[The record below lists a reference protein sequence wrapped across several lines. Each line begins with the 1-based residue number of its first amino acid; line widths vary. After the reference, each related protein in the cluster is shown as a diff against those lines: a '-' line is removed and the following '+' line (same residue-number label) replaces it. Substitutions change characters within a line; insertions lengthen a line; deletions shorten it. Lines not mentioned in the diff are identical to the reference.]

1 MAFPLATNYSPMR
14 ITQSDCQSLDQHD
27 ALAPLRGHF
36 VLPEGI
42 IYLDGNS
49 LGAQPKA
56 ALARAQ
62 EVIAKEWGIGLI
74 RSWNTA
80 GWFELP
86 QRLGNQ
92 LAKLIGAREREVV
105 VTDTTSINLFKV
117 LSAALRQQEA
127 HAPKKRI
134 IVSERR
140 NFPTDLYIAQ
150 GLIDQLQA
158 HGSPAYQLRLIDSPD
173 ELDAAL
179 DDEVAVLMLTHVN
192 YQTGYM
198 YDMTSA
204 AAMAHRHGVLT
215 VWDLAH
221 SAGAV
226 VVDLNGAKADY
237 AVGCTYKYLNGGPG
251 SPAFLWV
258 NAQHHDA
265 FWQPLA
271 GWWGHARPFA
281 MESDYQPQQGIAR
294 YLCGTQP
301 ITSLAMVQCGLDVFG
316 HTTMAELREKSL
328 ALTTLFIDLI
338 QQECGDYPLTLIT
351 PTDPTLRGSQV
362 SYEHPHGFA
371 VVQALIQRGVIPD
384 YREPRIIRFGFT
396 PLYTRFDD
404 VWNAVAILKDIL
416 FAGSWDQDPFHQ
428 RTLVT

>member
-1 MAFPLATNYSPMR
+1 MS
-14 ITQSDCQSLDQHD
+14 ITRRDCQSQDQHD
-27 ALAPLRGHF
+27 KLAPLREQF
-36 VLPEGI
+36 FLPEGI

-49 LGAQPKA
+49 LGAQPKT
-56 ALARAQ
+56 ALAKARD
-62 EVIAKEWGIGLI
+62 VIASEWGNGLI

-80 GWFELP
+80 GWFDLP

-92 LAKLIGAREREVV
+92 LAKLVGAHADEVV

-117 LSAALRQQEA
+117 LAAALRQQESQ
-127 HAPKKRI
+127 APKKRV

-150 GLIDQLQA
+150 GLIEQLHA
-158 HGSPAYQLRLIDSPD
+158 HGAVAYQLRLIDSPA
-173 ELDAAL
+173 ELEAAL
-179 DDEVAVLMLTHVN
+179 DDDVAVVMLTHVN

-198 YDMTSA
+198 FDMA
-204 AAMAHRHGVLT
+204 AATALAHRHAALA

-226 VVDLNGAKADY
+226 VVDLNAAQADY

-258 NAQHHDA
+258 NAKHHNA
-265 FWQPLA
+265 FWQPLS

-281 MESDYQPQQGIAR
+281 MEPGYQPSQGISR

-301 ITSLAMVQCGLDVFG
+301 ILSLSMVQCGLDIFDQ
-316 HTTMAELREKSL
+316 TSMAELREKSL
-328 ALTTLFIDLI
+328 ALTTLFIELMD
-338 QQECGDYPLTLIT
+338 QQCDNYPLRLIT
-351 PTDPTLRGSQV
+351 PTNPNLRGSQV

-371 VVQALIQRGVIPD
+371 VVQNLIQRGVIPD
-384 YREPRIIRFGFT
+384 YREPQIMRFGLT
-396 PLYTRFDD
+396 PLYTRFED
-404 VWNAVAILKDIL
+404 VWRAVEILKEIL
-416 FAGSWDQDPFHQ
+416 LTESWDQPQFHK
-428 RTLVT
+428 RTSVT

>member
-1 MAFPLATNYSPMR
+1 MP
-14 ITQSDCQSLDQHD
+14 ITCNDCQSLDQKD
-27 ALAPLRGHF
+27 KLARLRAQF
-36 VLPEGI
+36 FLPEGV

-56 ALARAQ
+56 ALAKAQ
-62 EVIAKEWGIGLI
+62 EVIAAEWGTGLI

-80 GWFELP
+80 GWFDLP

-92 LAKLIGAREREVV
+92 LAKLLGAHAGEVV

-117 LSAALRQQEA
+117 LAAALRQQESK
-127 HAPKKRI
+127 APNKRV

-150 GLIDQLQA
+150 GLIDQLHA
-158 HGSPAYQLRLIDSPD
+158 HGAPAYQLRLINSPA

-179 DDEVAVLMLTHVN
+179 DDDVAVVMLTHVN

-198 YDMTSA
+198 FDMESVTA
-204 AAMAHRHGVLT
+204 LAHQRGALT

-226 VVDLNGAKADY
+226 EVDLNAAQADY

-258 NAQHHDA
+258 NAKHHTA
-265 FWQPLA
+265 FWQPLS

-281 MESDYQPQQGIAR
+281 MEPDYQPGPGISR
-294 YLCGTQP
+294 FLCGTQP
-301 ITSLAMVQCGLDVFG
+301 ILSLSMVQCGLDIFDQ
-316 HTTMAELREKSL
+316 TTMTELREKSL
-328 ALTTLFIDLI
+328 ALTTLFIELVR
-338 QQECGDYPLTLIT
+338 QECGDHPLTLIT
-351 PTDPTLRGSQV
+351 PTNPLRRGSQV

-371 VVQALIQRGVIPD
+371 VVQNLIQRGVIPD
-384 YREPRIIRFGFT
+384 YREPHIMRFGFT
-396 PLYTRFDD
+396 PLYTRFED
-404 VWNAVAILKDIL
+404 VWNAVIILREIL
-416 FAGSWDQDPFHQ
+416 QTESWNHPQFHK
-428 RTLVT
+428 RTAVT

>member
-1 MAFPLATNYSPMR
+1 MS
-14 ITQSDCQSLDQHD
+14 ITLRDCQSQDQHD
-27 ALAPLRGHF
+27 KLAPLREQF
-36 VLPEGI
+36 FLPEGI

-49 LGAQPKA
+49 LGAQPKT
-56 ALARAQ
+56 ALAKARD
-62 EVIAKEWGIGLI
+62 VIASEWGNGLI

-80 GWFELP
+80 GWFDLP

-92 LAKLIGAREREVV
+92 LAKLVGAHADEVV

-117 LSAALRQQEA
+117 LAAALRQQESQ
-127 HAPKKRI
+127 APKKRV

-150 GLIDQLQA
+150 GLIEQLHA
-158 HGSPAYQLRLIDSPD
+158 HGAAAYQLRLIDSPA
-173 ELDAAL
+173 ELEAAL
-179 DDEVAVLMLTHVN
+179 DDDVAVVMLTHVN

-198 YDMTSA
+198 FDMA
-204 AAMAHRHGVLT
+204 AATALAHRHAALT

-226 VVDLNGAKADY
+226 VVDLNAAQADY

-258 NAQHHDA
+258 NAKHHNA
-265 FWQPLA
+265 FWQPLS

-281 MESDYQPQQGIAR
+281 MEPGYQPCQGISR

-301 ITSLAMVQCGLDVFG
+301 ILSLSMVQCGLDIFDQ
-316 HTTMAELREKSL
+316 TSMAELREKSL
-328 ALTTLFIDLI
+328 ALTTLFIELI
-338 QQECGDYPLTLIT
+338 DQQCDNYPLRLIT
-351 PTDPTLRGSQV
+351 PTNPSLRGSQV

-371 VVQALIQRGVIPD
+371 VVQNLIQRGVIPD
-384 YREPRIIRFGFT
+384 YREPQIMRFGLT
-396 PLYTRFDD
+396 PLYTRFED
-404 VWNAVAILKDIL
+404 VWRAVEILKEIL
-416 FAGSWDQDPFHQ
+416 LTESWDQPQFHK
-428 RTLVT
+428 RTSVT